1 MSESIYPLKAEM
13 RGAVEAYLKK
23 NHSEFFNK
31 FTEVQWT
38 AYYNENIHKDVSSFE
53 NLFLNLYIDRNINLL
68 SKVFKTS
75 SFFTRFI
82 GYQNERSDIH
92 NIRRGKLTVNE
103 VKCWSFRDN

>member
-75 SFFTRFI
+75 SFFTRLI
-82 GYQNERSDIH
+82 GFENKGSHFCDVWRAKITT
-92 NIRRGKLTVNE
+92 N
-103 VKCWSFRDN
+103 